1 MELMCGKGIY
11 PYEYMTGVERLRE
24 RSLPPKE
31 EFASLLNEG
40 TATTDAIILPSQIS
54 EGDYQHTQKVFKT
67 FGSEDLAGYTV
78 LYCKQDVLLLADVFE
93 NFIDVCL
100 EKYGLDSSHYIT
112 APALSWDA
120 MLKKTGV
127 KAELLTDRDR
137 HLFFEEGI
145 RGGISTITNRY
156 AKANNPY
163 MGEDFN
169 PEEETTYLQYLD
181 ANNLYGWA
189 MSQPLPIRNFRWF
202 DEDDIRTY
210 MKYPEWIKNCT
221 LEVDLEYP
229 RELHDAHS
237 DYPLAPESLTVGG
250 TKKLIPNLR
259 SKEKYVLHHKNLHQY
274 LKHGM
279 KLTKI
284 HRGVAYS
291 ESMFLKEY
299 ISNNTES

>member
-1 MELMCGKGIY
+1 MCGKGIY

-24 RSLPPKE
+24 RGLPPKE
-31 EFASLLNEG
+31 EFASLLNES

-54 EGDYQHTQKVFKT
+54 EADYQHAQKVFKT
-67 FGSEDLAGYTV
+67 FGCEDLAGYTV
-78 LYCKQDVLLLADVFE
+78 LYCKQDVLLLADVFG

-100 EKYGLDSSHYIT
+100 EKHGLDPSHYIT

-120 MLKKTGV
+120 MLKMTGV

-210 MKYPEWIKNCT
+210 MKYPEWIKSCT
-221 LEVDLEYP
+221 LEVDLDSP

-237 DYPLAPESLTVGG
+237 
-250 TKKLIPNLR
+250 TKTL
-259 SKEKYVLHHKNLHQY
+259 E
-274 LKHGM
+274 
-279 KLTKI
+279 T
-284 HRGVAYS
+284 HRETQLSGS
-291 ESMFLKEY
+291 THL
-299 ISNNTES
+299 